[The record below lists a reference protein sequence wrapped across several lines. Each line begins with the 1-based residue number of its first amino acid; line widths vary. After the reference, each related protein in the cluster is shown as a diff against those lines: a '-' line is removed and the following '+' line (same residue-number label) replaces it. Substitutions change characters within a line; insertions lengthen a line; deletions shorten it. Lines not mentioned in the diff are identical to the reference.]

1 MQSRNPFENLSKSNK
16 ILLLCVQIFD
26 RNYWRWSG
34 FLKIKGKYSSK
45 THIPMH
51 IARSLNRSNSFASV
65 DVWFCVWMPLDS
77 CWVNYFYIFTIFP
90 SWFVT
95 PFWWGTC
102 IEMSTYV
109 FTLSKSARG
118 KKNRKKEKRKRQKKN
133 STRETINYIAKAR
146 RNIKIY
152 SLYLLVIQRRKK
164 KKQHNNH
171 PNEQSKTIIITNEQ
185 RSHTFIHSQFT
196 SKLRILES
204 TNEHICE
211 WDIMW
216 NVRIALF
223 EERDVWQTER
233 DTKITNKNT
242 NELLW
247 SKHYFQ

>member
-1 MQSRNPFENLSKSNK
+1 MITQATRISYAITNIKCERKTKCKMQSRNPFENLSKSNK

-118 KKNRKKEKRKRQKKN
+118 KKNRKKEKRKRQKKKLDEGN
-133 STRETINYIAKAR
+133 DQLHSKSKAK
-146 RNIKIY
+146 
-152 SLYLLVIQRRKK
+152 
-164 KKQHNNH
+164 H
-171 PNEQSKTIIITNEQ
+171 
-185 RSHTFIHSQFT
+185 
-196 SKLRILES
+196 
-204 TNEHICE
+204 
-211 WDIMW
+211 
-216 NVRIALF
+216 
-223 EERDVWQTER
+223 
-233 DTKITNKNT
+233 KN
-242 NELLW
+242 L
-247 SKHYFQ
+247 